1 MKKLFIILYVL
12 SSVAVFAQQKN
23 KVPFSVGQQL
33 YINPCAKNKPEYVGI
48 ELYSR
53 TSAYDKTGYDS
64 LTGEGFTKVFF
75 NTPSLDGKR
84 LPCSM
89 GGRKYTIAAIEY
101 IKDKDITHRVIVLYD
116 NYHLNIIWVDYDV
129 AFAEKEISPA
139 APAPKIKKTGTV
151 KKKR

>member
-12 SSVAVFAQQKN
+12 SSVALFAQQKN

-53 TSAYDKTGYDS
+53 TTAYDKMGYDS
-64 LTGEGFTKVFF
+64 ITGEGFTKVFF

-101 IKDKDITHRVIVLYD
+101 IQDKDITHRVIVLYD
-116 NYHLNIIWVDYDV
+116 NYHLNIIWIDYDV
-129 AFAEKEISPA
+129 AVVEKEISLPV
-139 APAPKIKKTGTV
+139 APKPKKVSTV

>member
-53 TSAYDKTGYDS
+53 TTAYDKTGYDS
-64 LTGEGFTKVFF
+64 ITGEGFTKAFF

-101 IKDKDITHRVIVLYD
+101 IQDKDIMHRVIVLYD

-129 AFAEKEISPA
+129 AFAEKEIGPPPIS
-139 APAPKIKKTGTV
+139 KV
-151 KKKR
+151 KKASVVKRKR